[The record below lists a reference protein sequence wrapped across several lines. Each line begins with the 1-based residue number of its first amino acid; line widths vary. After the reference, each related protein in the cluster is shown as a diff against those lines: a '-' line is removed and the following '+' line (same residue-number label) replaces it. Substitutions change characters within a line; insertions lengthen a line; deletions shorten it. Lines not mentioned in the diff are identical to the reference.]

1 MKIESAAFT
10 RADLDAFS
18 DQLLEHER
26 LVLADRLEKAS
37 ARLGALGP
45 RLKAGPGAGEWSAHE
60 VLAHIAVLSKFYG
73 VLVYKISTG
82 QLTELDILGNV
93 HLRDV
98 LGEKLSETPPAELLA
113 MALKDQARAL
123 KVLQSTDAPS
133 LRREARL
140 EDGKAM
146 SAEQVARYALIN
158 HLETH
163 IDQLERALG

>member
-1 MKIESAAFT
+1 MKIESSAFT

-26 LVLADRLEKAS
+26 LVLADRLERAS
-37 ARLGALGP
+37 ARLAALGP
-45 RLKAGPGAGEWSAHE
+45 RIQAGHGSGEWSAHE
-60 VLAHIAVLSKFYG
+60 VLAHISVLSKFYG
-73 VLVYKISTG
+73 VLTYKISSG

-98 LGEKLSETPPAELLA
+98 LGEKLAEIPPAELLE

-123 KVLQSTDAPS
+123 QVLRSTDAPS
-133 LRREARL
+133 LRREAKL
-140 EDGKAM
+140 EDGRSM
-146 SAEQVARYALIN
+146 SAESVARYALVN

-163 IDQLERALG
+163 VDQLQQALG